1 MSQNRSQK
9 LYRICTQNLNCP
21 CIELHPRRISQYSK
35 EVAGFATLDEVEE
48 VSLDTLNWIR
58 EARSRSEEVTFR
70 TIQRKATEIAGGM
83 GKKFL
88 PHTSW
93 AVRLC
98 RRGGISL
105 KKG

>member
-1 MSQNRSQK
+1 M
-9 LYRICTQNLNCP
+9 
-21 CIELHPRRISQYSK
+21 HPRRISQCCK

-58 EARSRSEEVTFR
+58 EARSRSQEVTFR